1 MTLTRDRRT
10 ELLAAARLFAGV
22 DAEGLER
29 IGDRTVEVDFPS
41 GHVIARK
48 GEVGTGFFVIASG
61 RAQVSR
67 DGRTIATLGPG
78 DFFGELSVLDG
89 RPRTAQVVADGPTT
103 CIALASWDLEAVMLE
118 QPKVALA
125 LLRGL
130 AVRLREL
137 TEADHH

>member
-1 MTLTRDRRT
+1 M
-10 ELLAAARLFAGV
+10 
-22 DAEGLER
+22 
-29 IGDRTVEVDFPS
+29 
-41 GHVIARK
+41 
-48 GEVGTGFFVIASG
+48 
-61 RAQVSR
+61 
-67 DGRTIATLGPG
+67 
-78 DFFGELSVLDG
+78 LDG